1 MTSTLPANG
10 FAKLLA
16 TENIS
21 VMYDGSATTAT
32 FDTETRVLRMPMWKD
47 MSRRLNDMLI
57 GHEVGHALFTKMSA
71 DEIVAFLTSVDSKHM
86 DRVMQYLNV
95 VEDARIDRLIQRKFP
110 GLRKDYRAGYP
121 EMMERGFFGPM
132 DADLDSYS
140 LVDRINLNYKTDLNI
155 PFDAVEQEFISR
167 IDDVEDLD
175 EVLEIVRDVYEYAQ
189 VHDSETVTPDMD
201 MESEDGAGAGE
212 DDESGESA
220 GSDNGPEGENEDNAG
235 SGEGSDSEESDGQE
249 EGGSSSNNAGDSA
262 EDDSS
267 EAKGEG
273 TMESAADAEDDGS
286 SAESEQVT
294 STSTAGNQ
302 QAPRES
308 QTQKAMQLVKRR
320 RIGMPSSTLSPPNR
334 PTSRVFVV
342 R

>member
-21 VMYDGSATTAT
+21 VMYDSNAVTAT
-32 FDTETRVLRMPMWKD
+32 FDTESRVLRMPLWKD

-71 DEIVAFLTSVDSKHM
+71 DEIVEFLTSVDANHT

-121 EMMERGFFGPM
+121 EMMTRGFFGPM
-132 DADLDSYS
+132 DADLAEYS
-140 LVDRINLNYKTDLNI
+140 LVDRINLNYKTDLNV

-201 MESEDGAGAGE
+201 MDESEDGADAGE
-212 DDESGESA
+212 GDESG
-220 GSDNGPEGENEDNAG
+220 NENNAG
-235 SGEGSDSEESDGQE
+235 SGEGSDSDESEGQE
-249 EGGSSSNNAGDSA
+249 EGGSSSSNAGDSA
-262 EDDSS
+262 EDGESS
-267 EAKGEG
+267 EAKGNG
-273 TMESAADAEDDGS
+273 TME
-286 SAESEQVT
+286 
-294 STSTAGNQ
+294 
-302 QAPRES
+302 
-308 QTQKAMQLVKRR
+308 
-320 RIGMPSSTLSPPNR
+320 
-334 PTSRVFVV
+334 
-342 R
+342 